1 MTRYVAM
8 AVLVLLA
15 SAALTGCSSAHRS
28 GPYQSSGDAQRNTV
42 LAESLTQRA
51 AAIIDRDPPRAEELL
66 REALTADI
74 FYGPAHNNLGVLLL
88 SAGDLAGAATEFQWA
103 AKLLPD
109 NADPRLN
116 LAITLERAGRIDE
129 ALSGYAAVLEV
140 SPDHVPTMQAMAIC
154 QTRHDRYDDRTPNLL
169 REIAMRGESDVWKS
183 WARTQMAMLDVR

>member
-1 MTRYVAM
+1 MTRYIAITVG
-8 AVLVLLA
+8 VLLA
-15 SAALTGCSSAHRS
+15 SSVPTGCSSARRT
-28 GPYQSSGDAQRNTV
+28 GPYQTSGDAQRNTV

-51 AAIIDRDPPRAEELL
+51 ATLIGRDASRAEELL

-88 SAGDLAGAATEFQWA
+88 SSGDLAGAATEFQWA

-140 SPDHVPTMQAMAIC
+140 TPDHIPTMQAMAIC
-154 QTRHDRYDDRTPNLL
+154 QSRHDRYDDRTPYLL
-169 REIAMRGESDVWKS
+169 REIAMRGESDTWKS